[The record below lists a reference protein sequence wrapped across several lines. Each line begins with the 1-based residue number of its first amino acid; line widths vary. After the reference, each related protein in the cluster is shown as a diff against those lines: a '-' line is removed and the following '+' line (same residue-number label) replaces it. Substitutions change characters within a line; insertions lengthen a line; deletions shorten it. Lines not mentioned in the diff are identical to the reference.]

1 MIGLAAR
8 KESEVQFREEEG
20 GKGFFSPPSTAGM
33 SVKPE
38 GVYGY
43 QSDDLMPCLGSYI
56 SPPSY

>member
-8 KESEVQFREEEG
+8 KVSEIQFREEG
-20 GKGFFSPPSTAGM
+20 GKGFFFSPSTAGM

-43 QSDDLMPCLGSYI
+43 QSDDLIPCLGSYI
-56 SPPSY
+56 SLPSY